1 MASSSLRSR
10 VLASPDRL
18 QSLQAQEDAPSLVG
32 WGIDIVEFLNMEQR
46 SRFPSGM
53 TNEGKVT
60 SARR

>member
-1 MASSSLRSR
+1 
-10 VLASPDRL
+10 LASPDRL

-32 WGIDIVEFLNMEQR
+32 WGIDIVAFLNMGER
-46 SRFPSGM
+46 SRFPSGR